1 MLLMTIGYTLLEQA
15 QSRRKNRRHIVIK
28 NMMII
33 LLSLLS
39 FFVLGYAIAFGNSS
53 GGVIGG

>member
-15 QSRRKNRRHIVIK
+15 QIRRKNRRHIVIK